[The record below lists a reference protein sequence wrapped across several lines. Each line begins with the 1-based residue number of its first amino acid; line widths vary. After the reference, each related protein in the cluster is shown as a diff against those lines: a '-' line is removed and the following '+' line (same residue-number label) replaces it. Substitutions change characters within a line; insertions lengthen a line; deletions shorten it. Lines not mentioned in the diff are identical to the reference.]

1 LHGRR
6 SSKTFHKNRH
16 YLAKSCR
23 FDVLKNLFMKYL
35 FSLLLLATIT
45 LSLYAQNPPSP
56 QSFLGYEPGE
66 RYTPH
71 HKVVAYFQQLT
82 QSMPGN
88 MKMTQYG
95 TTNEGRPLYVAFVS
109 SASNISNLE
118 NIRQDNMKRAGLMSG
133 APATNIPII
142 WLSYNVHGNEPSSSE
157 AAMQTAYELVTKHQS
172 DWLANTLIVID
183 PCMNP
188 DGRDRYVN
196 WFNSVVGANGNALSF
211 SREHQEPWPG
221 GRVNHYYFDLNR
233 DWAWQ
238 TQVETRQR
246 LKIYNQWLPQI
257 HVDYHEQGYNE
268 PYYFAPAAEPFHEV
282 ITPWQRDFQTQI
294 GRNHARYFDA
304 NGWLYFTKERFDL
317 FYPSYGDTYPTYN
330 GSIGMTYEQGGHSR
344 GGLTVQTDNGDILTL
359 KDRVA
364 HHHTTGLSTVEIT
377 SQNAA
382 KVLQNFQKFFEDGR
396 NAVGSE
402 YKSYILTSDDA
413 DKIAAVKKLL
423 DANGITHTRLEAATG
438 TGYNYFT
445 AKQENIQLQK
455 HSIAVSAYQ
464 PKSALAKVLL
474 EPKGKLSDTA
484 TYDITAW
491 SIPYAYGV
499 KAYASAQRMEGKAA
513 ASAIDLAK
521 IPSANYGLMIPYTS
535 LQGGKLMVALLG
547 KGLRV
552 RMNEKPILYKGRNF
566 DRGTLILLKKE
577 NAALWSQAEAVLAG
591 MNAEPFVMDGGF
603 MDKGPDMG
611 SPDIKILSAPR
622 IACLTGDNINPNATG
637 EIWHLFDAQIPYPVT
652 LLNVENLRM
661 SQLSA
666 FNVLILPDGYYKF
679 LNDKNSND
687 DLKAWVRNGGRIVA
701 LESAVSQLAGA
712 DWGIKMKKD
721 PESGDSDKKTED
733 YSSLSRYEN
742 RERDGLVYSIP
753 GAIYRVEM
761 DESHPLAFGY
771 GKEFY
776 TLKQSGDVIEFLKDG
791 WNVGAIKKS
800 GKISGFA
807 GAKVT
812 EKIKD
817 GTVFGVQEMGRG
829 AVIYLA
835 DNPMFRSFW
844 EHGKL
849 LFLNAVFLVGNNPFR
864 L

>member
-1 LHGRR
+1 MKQLF
-6 SSKTFHKNRH
+6 TF
-16 YLAKSCR
+16 
-23 FDVLKNLFMKYL
+23 
-35 FSLLLLATIT
+35 LLIAACIQPLRAQT
-45 LSLYAQNPPSP
+45 LQSP
-56 QSFLGYEPGE
+56 TQFLGYEPGA
-66 RYTPH
+66 RFTPH
-71 HKVVAYFQQLT
+71 HKIVAYFQQAAQAL
-82 QSMPGN
+82 PGN
-88 MKMTQYG
+88 IKLQQYG
-95 TTNEGRPLYVAFVS
+95 QTNEGRPLYAVFLS
-109 SASNISNLE
+109 SAANITNLE
-118 NIRQDNMKRAGLMSG
+118 NIRQDNLKRAGLQSG
-133 APATNIPII
+133 QSAGNIPIV

-157 AAMQTAYELVTKHQS
+157 AAMQTLYVLATQHVG
-172 DWLANTLIVID
+172 DWLSNTVVVID
-183 PCMNP
+183 PCINP

-196 WFNSVVGANGNALSF
+196 WFNSMVGTNPNASPAA
-211 SREHQEPWPG
+211 REHEEPWPG

-238 TQVETRQR
+238 TQVETQQR
-246 LKIYNQWLPQI
+246 LKLYNQWLPHI

-282 ITPWQRDFQTQI
+282 ITPWQRDFQTLI
-294 GRNHARYFDA
+294 GKNNARYFDA

-344 GGLTVQTDNGDILTL
+344 GGLTVRTDNGDTLTL

-402 YKSYILTSDDA
+402 YKSYILTSNDA
-413 DKIAAVKKLL
+413 AKIMAVRRLL
-423 DANGITHTRLEAATG
+423 YMNGISFAGLETVTG
-438 TGYNYFT
+438 TGYNYYT
-445 AKQENIQLQK
+445 AKQESISLQK
-455 HSIAVSAYQ
+455 YSIAISAYQ
-464 PKSALAKVLL
+464 PRSAMAKVLL
-474 EPKGKLSDTA
+474 EPKGKLSDSA

-499 KAYASAQRMEGKAA
+499 KAYASAQRIDGKPVNSDITENEKAPA
-513 ASAIDLAK
+513 TS
-521 IPSANYGLMIPYTS
+521 YGLFVPYTS
-535 LQGGKLMVALLG
+535 LQGGKLMVALLA
-547 KGLRV
+547 KGVRV
-552 RMNEKPILYKGRNF
+552 RMNEKPIVYKGKNY
-566 DRGTLILLKKE
+566 DRGTIIVLKKE
-577 NAALWSQAEAVLAG
+577 NAALWSHVENLIYE
-591 MNAEPFVMDGGF
+591 MNAPAMVMEGGF

-611 SPDIKILSAPR
+611 SPDIKIISAPR
-622 IACLTGDNINPNATG
+622 IACLTGSGVGANASG
-637 EIWHLFDAQIPYPVT
+637 EVWQLFDAQVPYPVT
-652 LLNVENLRM
+652 MLNAAELRVGT
-661 SQLSA
+661 LA
-666 FNVLILPDGYYKF
+666 NFNVLIMPDGYYRF
-679 LNDKNSND
+679 LNDKGNSD

-701 LESAVSQLAGA
+701 MESAVSQLAGA

-721 PESGDSDKKTED
+721 PESSDSDKKAED
-733 YSSLSRYEN
+733 YADLHRYED
-742 RERDGLVYSIP
+742 RERDWLPNSIP
-753 GAIYRVEM
+753 GAIYKVEM

-800 GKISGFA
+800 GKVSGFA

-812 EKIKD
+812 GKIKD
-817 GTVFGVQEMGRG
+817 GTIFGVQEMGRG
-829 AVIYLA
+829 AVIYLT

-844 EHGKL
+844 ENGKL
-849 LFLNAVFLVGNNPFR
+849 LFLNAVFLVGNNPIR